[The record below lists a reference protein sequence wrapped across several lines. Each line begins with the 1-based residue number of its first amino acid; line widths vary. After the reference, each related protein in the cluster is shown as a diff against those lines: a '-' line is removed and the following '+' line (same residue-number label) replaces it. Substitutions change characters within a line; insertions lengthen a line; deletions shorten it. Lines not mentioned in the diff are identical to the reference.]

1 MNAALLRQGTSETVL
16 SLPVE
21 TTVVLLRY
29 GLQVQRQRQK
39 EIENLAA
46 AVIDAASGQEAAQA
60 TDRLGETIFG
70 K

>member
-1 MNAALLRQGTSETVL
+1 
-16 SLPVE
+16 
-21 TTVVLLRY
+21 VLLRY

-60 TDRLGETIFG
+60 TDRLGDTIFG